1 MTKNT
6 SRSTMGGSE
15 KSRFFDYFFRT
26 IGDFISKNSVFLRIL
41 QVLKKNGP
49 SSNRNFFI
57 FLGKKN
63 CPHSQ
68 HVMSKIHEFW
78 EYDFKI
84 FSHFL
89 KKVEKNDVFW
99 LLSHIEKVK
108 KNTKK
113 MMFFWKFTNITFEL
127 TMGGSW
133 KKNSKQIYQF
143 HHCKY
148 KNNRP
153 LNCKYLLFFNDFTM
167 DNDMVTDCSIFC
179 VFYHL
184 NL

>member
-26 IGDFISKNSVFLRIL
+26 IGDFISKNSVFLRFL
-41 QVLKKNGP
+41 QVLQNRCP
-49 SSNRNFFI
+49 RSNRNFFI
-57 FLGKKN
+57 FLSKKK
-63 CPHSQ
+63 CKHSQ
-68 HVMSKIHEFW
+68 HVMSKIHEFS

-89 KKVEKNDVFW
+89 KKVEKNGFFV

-113 MMFFWKFTNITFEL
+113 
-127 TMGGSW
+127 
-133 KKNSKQIYQF
+133 
-143 HHCKY
+143 
-148 KNNRP
+148 
-153 LNCKYLLFFNDFTM
+153 
-167 DNDMVTDCSIFC
+167 
-179 VFYHL
+179 
-184 NL
+184 